1 MTEPRHKTGAIPTVT
16 RKLIGVA
23 ITAALVA
30 SAGCVPKDRDPLQIV
45 IAVDTSASIARPSE
59 EQAFDSIQLS
69 MRSFGRRDSVVVVP
83 ITGDA
88 WNDSQRNIIRD
99 GLSEAREPYD
109 EDLRRFA
116 ARIRKALEAMR
127 ADALKEPAGPPTSLA
142 P

>member
-1 MTEPRHKTGAIPTVT
+1 
-16 RKLIGVA
+16 
-23 ITAALVA
+23 
-30 SAGCVPKDRDPLQIV
+30 LQIV